1 MGNLCFSSSILLGL
15 FVVPWGKTPANDALD
30 FLLRNSTVRLS
41 RSCKYKQYNNGFW
54 PLIIGK
60 QSNGD
65 PRSPDLFW
73 LYHHEGIVVEFVQTG
88 VGVGAQFVELEFSRH
103 GLHYTVIPSSGC
115 SPPIRDLMQW
125 DNSGCR
131 FWCGVLPEERSDPK
145 RFAAEI
151 DKVRW
156 RHYNGFT
163 FNCLEFSDGLW
174 SYLSPEDESYA
185 FCT

>member
-73 LYHHEGIVVEFVQTG
+73 LYHHEGLVVEFVGAG
-88 VGVGAQFVELEFSRH
+88 VTYFLELEFSRH
-103 GLHYTVIPSSGC
+103 GLVFTLSPASGGP
-115 SPPIRDLMQW
+115 PPIRDIL
-125 DNSGCR
+125 DFDDSGCR
-131 FWCGVLPEERSDPK
+131 FWCGAIPASRSDPK
-145 RFAAEI
+145 SFAAEI
-151 DKVRW
+151 DGVR
-156 RHYNGFT
+156 
-163 FNCLEFSDGLW
+163 
-174 SYLSPEDESYA
+174 
-185 FCT
+185 